1 MEVSRLL
8 EVAALPRIHRAAVA
22 GGRMQRQGIERR
34 HGDMEE
40 DCEKEKAF
48 LAHAHAF
55 AEAMKRGP
63 RRGLKEWARYERMQR
78 QECRRKGG
86 RHGKER

>member
-1 MEVSRLL
+1 
-8 EVAALPRIHRAAVA
+8 
-22 GGRMQRQGIERR
+22 
-34 HGDMEE
+34 MEE
-40 DCEKEKAF
+40 DREKEKAF

-63 RRGLKEWARYERMQR
+63 RRGLKEWVRYERMQR
-78 QECRRKGG
+78 QERRRKGG

>member
-1 MEVSRLL
+1 
-8 EVAALPRIHRAAVA
+8 
-22 GGRMQRQGIERR
+22 
-34 HGDMEE
+34 MEE

>member
-1 MEVSRLL
+1 MEVTAFASRSS
-8 EVAALPRIHRAAVA
+8 RHH
-22 GGRMQRQGIERR
+22 GGRPDAGQGIERKNE
-34 HGDMEE
+34 HMEE
-40 DCEKEKAF
+40 DREKEKAF

-63 RRGLKEWARYERMQR
+63 RRGLKEWVRYERMQR
-78 QECRRKGG
+78 QERRRKGG